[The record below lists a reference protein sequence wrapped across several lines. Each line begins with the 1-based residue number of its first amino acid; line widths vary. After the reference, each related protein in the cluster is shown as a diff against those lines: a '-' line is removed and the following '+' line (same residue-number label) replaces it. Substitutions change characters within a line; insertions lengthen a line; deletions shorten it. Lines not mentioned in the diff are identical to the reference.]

1 MPLAGKIKNH
11 VCVFNNRPCV
21 KVFAFIIERVIYFWY
36 LHLST
41 MSTTKKL
48 SQLPATAI
56 CGNDIT
62 SSCLYVS
69 ALTIVYA
76 GQYAWIALLL
86 VAGLLFLFRKIYGEV
101 VGALPLNGGAYNVL
115 LNTTSK
121 SNASVAACLTIL
133 SYMVTAVISASEA
146 MHYLHS
152 MIYGINIFVATIILL
167 SAFLILVIMGITE
180 SAVVA
185 TVIFITHLAT
195 MALLIG
201 SGVWYVFHHGFEI
214 SIQNFHAPVKGGIFT
229 ALVLG
234 FSTAML
240 GISGFE
246 SSANF
251 VEEQKPGVFP
261 KTLRNMWLAV
271 SVINPLIALTAIMVL
286 PLAEAVE
293 FKEAMLSHLGFSTGG
308 SWLSKLIAIDATLV
322 LSGAVLT
329 SYVGVGGLIKRMTL
343 DRILPQ
349 FLLYENKRGT
359 SPRIF
364 ILFFALCI
372 SVLFITQ
379 GMLGPLAGVYTIS
392 FLLVMAYFGFG
403 NFLLKIK
410 RAKLPRPEYAPTAV
424 VALAISLIIV
434 ALYVNITLHPDYL
447 IVFLQYFIPSVLVL
461 FIMLDRKQILQYLLI
476 AVTSFFDI
484 FSRWAAFSRLHISK
498 YIKKVSRQEFVYF
511 TKRDNLSIL
520 NKVMIYVQENEITTK
535 LKIVT
540 VLKDGERIEPSF
552 LSDLDVL
559 DRAYPAIDIE
569 FIQLK
574 GTFGPDLI
582 EELCRDWKIPT
593 NFMFISSPGDHFS
606 HRIADLHG
614 VRLII

>member
-1 MPLAGKIKNH
+1 
-11 VCVFNNRPCV
+11 
-21 KVFAFIIERVIYFWY
+21 
-36 LHLST
+36 
-41 MSTTKKL
+41 MSGSKKL

-76 GQYAWIALLL
+76 GQYAWLALLL
-86 VAGLLFLFRKIYGEV
+86 VAGVLYLFRKIYGEV

-146 MHYLHS
+146 MHYLHGLVQS
-152 MIYGINIFVATIILL
+152 INVFTATIILL
-167 SAFLILVIMGITE
+167 GIFLVLVIMGITE
-180 SAVVA
+180 SAIVA
-185 TVIFITHLAT
+185 TIIFILHLCT
-195 MALLIG
+195 MAVLII
-201 SGVWYVFHHGFEI
+201 SGFWFIANNGLHIATE
-214 SIQNFHAPVKGGIFT
+214 NFHAPVPGGIVT

-251 VEEQKPGVFP
+251 VEEQAPGVFP

-271 SVINPLIALTAIMVL
+271 SIINPLMALTAVLVL
-286 PLAEAVE
+286 PIGDAILH
-293 FKEAMLSHLGFSTGG
+293 KEALLSHLGYNAGG
-308 SWLSKLIAIDATLV
+308 QWLSTVISIDATLV

-329 SYVGVGGLIKRMTL
+329 SYVGVGGLMKRMTL

-349 FLLYENKRGT
+349 TLLKENRRG
-359 SPRIF
+359 SSFRIF
-364 ILFFALCI
+364 ILFFLLCL
-372 SVLFITQ
+372 SVLFITK
-379 GMLGPLAGVYTIS
+379 GELGPLAGVYTIS
-392 FLLVMAYFGFG
+392 FLLVMVYFGYG

-410 RAKLPRPEYAPTAV
+410 RARLPRPEYAPSFV
-424 VALAISLIIV
+424 VAIAVMAVLIAIYFNV
-434 ALYVNITLHPDYL
+434 ALHPEYL
-447 IVFLQYFIPSVLVL
+447 IVFLKYFIPAMVGLYIL
-461 FIMLDRKQILQYLLI
+461 LNRKQILQYLLI
-476 AVTSFFDI
+476 VVTSFFDTI
-484 FSRWAAFSRLHISK
+484 KKVAVLSRLHIAR
-498 YIKKVSRQEFVYF
+498 YIRKLSEQEFVYF
-511 TKRDNLSIL
+511 TKGDDISIL

-540 VLKDGERIEPSF
+540 VLKDGDEVLSSF
-552 LSDLDVL
+552 LSDFEVL
-559 DRAYPAIDIE
+559 DRAYPEIDVK

-574 GTFGPDLI
+574 GIFGPALI
-582 EELCRDWKIPT
+582 EQVSKEWNIPT
-593 NFMFISSPGDHFS
+593 NFMFISSPGNRFS
-606 HRIADLHG
+606 HRISDLHG